1 MSAIR
6 ESIDISRSPE
16 DVFAYMTDPR
26 HLPEWQNSAVSA
38 RPLDGAPLHVGS
50 KIAVTRRLGKRRFP
64 MTMEVKELDPPHSWR
79 LRGVDGPVRGDVRAT
94 VESLGGGTRS
104 RLTLDLDFEGHG
116 IGRVIA
122 PLVVKPYA
130 RKEMPRNE
138 EKLKH
143 LLEH

>member
-6 ESIDISRSPE
+6 ESIDISRSPD
-16 DVFAYMTDPR
+16 DVFDYMTDPT
-26 HLPEWQNSAVSA
+26 HLPEWQSSAVSA

-50 KIAVTRRLGKRRFP
+50 KVRVTRRMGKRRFP
-64 MTMEVKELDPPHSWR
+64 MTMEVKELDPPRSWR
-79 LRGVDGPVRGDVRAT
+79 LRGLDGPVRGDVRGT
-94 VESLGGGTRS
+94 IEPLDGGRRS
-104 RLTLDLDFEGHG
+104 RVTLDLDFEGHG

>member
-16 DVFAYMTDPR
+16 DVFDYVTDPT
-26 HLPEWQNSAVSA
+26 HLPEWQDSAVSA
-38 RPLDGAPLHVGS
+38 RPLDGAPVHVGS
-50 KIAVTRRLGKRRFP
+50 KVVVTRRMGKRAFP
-64 MTMEVKELDPPHSWR
+64 MTMQVTELDRPHTWR
-79 LRGVDGPVRGDVRAT
+79 IRGVGGPVRGDVRGT
-94 VESLGGGTRS
+94 VESLDGGKRS
-104 RLTLDLDFEGHG
+104 RVTLDLDFEGHG
-116 IGRVIA
+116 IGKVIA

-143 LLEH
+143 LLEN